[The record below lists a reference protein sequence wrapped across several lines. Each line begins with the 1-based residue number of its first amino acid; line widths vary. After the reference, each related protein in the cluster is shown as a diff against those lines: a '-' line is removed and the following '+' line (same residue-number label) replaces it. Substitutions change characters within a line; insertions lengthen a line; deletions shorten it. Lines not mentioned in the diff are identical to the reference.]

1 MTPAT
6 ATAAATRSVC
16 AGGCGTV
23 LSCYNTDRDGLCA
36 LCRRKAETEPA
47 AEPTA
52 EGVDLDKLVAGI
64 LLIHDAL
71 HPGELVNISLEV
83 AALGVGA
90 DCWSVGRSIR
100 HIARRHGIIARGER
114 GKPGY
119 AVERWERRYQP
130 VLAFGGGIMDR
141 DEESGKYRGRWRGRT
156 SSSRGKST
164 SVPAGRR
171 NSGLPT
177 GSTRPTRTSD
187 APTDARHEA
196 GRASGPFRC

>member
-23 LSCYNTDRDGLCA
+23 LSRYNTDRDGLCA

-47 AEPTA
+47 AETA
-52 EGVDLDKLVAGI
+52 ADAIERLVAGI
-64 LLIHDAL
+64 LLINDAL
-71 HPGELVNISLEV
+71 CPGEPVNLGLEL
-83 AALGVGA
+83 AAYGIAADSWTVGLAVRHLGT
-90 DCWSVGRSIR
+90 
-100 HIARRHGIIARGER
+100 RHGIIARGER

-156 SSSRGKST
+156 SS
-164 SVPAGRR
+164 PRR
-171 NSGLPT
+171 APT
-177 GSTRPTRTSD
+177 GAAT
-187 APTDARHEA
+187 
-196 GRASGPFRC
+196 RASAGTR

>member
-23 LSCYNTDRDGLCA
+23 LSRYNTDRDGLCA

-156 SSSRGKST
+156 SSSRR
-164 SVPAGRR
+164 A
-171 NSGLPT
+171 PT
-177 GSTRPTRTSD
+177 GAAT
-187 APTDARHEA
+187 
-196 GRASGPFRC
+196 RASAGTR

>member
-23 LSCYNTDRDGLCA
+23 LSRYNTDRDGLCA

-47 AEPTA
+47 AETA
-52 EGVDLDKLVAGI
+52 ADAIERLVAGI
-64 LLIHDAL
+64 LLINDAL
-71 HPGELVNISLEV
+71 CPGEPVNLGLEL
-83 AALGVGA
+83 AAYGIAADSWTVGLAVRHLGT
-90 DCWSVGRSIR
+90 
-100 HIARRHGIIARGER
+100 RHGIIARGER

-141 DEESGKYRGRWRGRT
+141 DEESGKYRGR
-156 SSSRGKST
+156 
-164 SVPAGRR
+164 
-171 NSGLPT
+171 LPFGACRERKECEGQLT
-177 GSTRPTRTSD
+177 LD
-187 APTDARHEA
+187 C
-196 GRASGPFRC
+196 ASIEP

>member
-23 LSCYNTDRDGLCA
+23 LSRYNTDRDGLCA

-47 AEPTA
+47 A

-83 AALGVGA
+83 AALGVEA

-141 DEESGKYRGRWRGRT
+141 DEESGKYRGRWRGKRPVH
-156 SSSRGKST
+156 RPHQRRQAGQ
-164 SVPAGRR
+164 PARELEDMHR
-171 NSGLPT
+171 W
-177 GSTRPTRTSD
+177 R
-187 APTDARHEA
+187 E
-196 GRASGPFRC
+196 RA